1 MEEGQQFCPHCQED
15 RPTFES
21 SGEKQ
26 KVVRCQACGYPISE
40 ILPKIT
46 EPPAEV
52 SGPLVLHVDDDPVLR
67 RLVAGYLTKSG
78 YTPISASDG
87 ESGLALAQEGN
98 PVAVLLDIDM
108 PGLDGYEV
116 ARKLRAL
123 PALKGIAIIMLTG
136 TLDLKVNALAFKA
149 GADMT
154 MRKPLDRQKLL
165 SVLQTALQLKR
176 VRRAL

>member
-1 MEEGQQFCPHCQED
+1 MGEGQRFCPHCEED
-15 RPTFES
+15 R
-21 SGEKQ
+21 
-26 KVVRCQACGYPISE
+26 
-40 ILPKIT
+40 IT

-52 SGPLVLHVDDDPVLR
+52 SGPLVLHIDDDPVLR
-67 RLVAGYLTKSG
+67 RIVAGYLTKGG

-87 ESGLALAQEGN
+87 ESGLDLAQTGK

-116 ARKLRAL
+116 ARRLRAQ
-123 PALKGIAIIMLTG
+123 PAFKDLAIIMLTG
-136 TLDLKVNALAFKA
+136 TLDLKLNALAFKA

-154 MRKPLDRQKLL
+154 MRKPLDRQKLV